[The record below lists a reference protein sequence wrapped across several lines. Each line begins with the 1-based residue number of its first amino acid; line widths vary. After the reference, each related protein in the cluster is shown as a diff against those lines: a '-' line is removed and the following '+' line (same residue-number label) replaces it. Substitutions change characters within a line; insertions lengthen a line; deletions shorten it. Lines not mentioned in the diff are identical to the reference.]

1 MAPMPTTIGDIPT
14 PAQMFAPPVLLIQSW
29 LELAGKLMVLQQQ
42 TLIDML
48 GTASPGRERRSF

>member
-1 MAPMPTTIGDIPT
+1 MAPVPTTIGGIPT
-14 PAQMFAPPVLLIQSW
+14 PAQMFAPPVLLVQSW

-48 GTASPGRERRSF
+48 GTASLGGERRAF